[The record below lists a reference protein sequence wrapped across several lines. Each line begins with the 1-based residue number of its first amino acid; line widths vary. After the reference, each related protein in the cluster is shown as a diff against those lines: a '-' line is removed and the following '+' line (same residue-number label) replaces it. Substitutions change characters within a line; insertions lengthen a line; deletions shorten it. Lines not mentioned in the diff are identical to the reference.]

1 MKNFILCLLI
11 SLMSVFNSYADTVN
25 DTLTALKLKEV
36 TVTSLYRNNVQTG
49 SMINTSTIKMM
60 NHGQGAD
67 YVLSTLPNNA
77 GVKFAAWKEDYPN
90 LSNPSNSNKQVIT
103 IFRPYAGYVTIEVW
117 DIDNNIRYFNSH
129 NGNLYSNW
137 KTVK

>member
-11 SLMSVFNSYADTVN
+11 SFVSVFNSYADTVT

-67 YVLSTLPNNA
+67 YVLSTLPNIYAYNDNGTQMGYCYFRMRGMGQERMNVTLDGMPWNEA
-77 GVKFAAWKEDYPN
+77 ED
-90 LSNPSNSNKQVIT
+90 
-103 IFRPYAGYVTIEVW
+103 F
-117 DIDNNIRYFNSH
+117 
-129 NGNLYSNW
+129 
-137 KTVK
+137 

>member
-11 SLMSVFNSYADTVN
+11 SFVSVFNSYADTVT

-67 YVLSTLPNNA
+67 LSL
-77 GVKFAAWKEDYPN
+77 
-90 LSNPSNSNKQVIT
+90 IH
-103 IFRPYAGYVTIEVW
+103 I
-117 DIDNNIRYFNSH
+117 
-129 NGNLYSNW
+129 
-137 KTVK
+137 

>member
-11 SLMSVFNSYADTVN
+11 SFVSVFNSYADTVT

-60 NHGQGAD
+60 NQIGRASCRER
-67 YVLSTLPNNA
+67 V
-77 GVKFAAWKEDYPN
+77 
-90 LSNPSNSNKQVIT
+90 
-103 IFRPYAGYVTIEVW
+103 
-117 DIDNNIRYFNSH
+117 
-129 NGNLYSNW
+129 
-137 KTVK
+137 